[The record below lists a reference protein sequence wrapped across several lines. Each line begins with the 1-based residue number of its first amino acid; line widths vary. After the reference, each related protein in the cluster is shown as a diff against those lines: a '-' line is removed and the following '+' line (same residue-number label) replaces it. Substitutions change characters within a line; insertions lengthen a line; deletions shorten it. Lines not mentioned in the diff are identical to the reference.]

1 MAVKPLFSIDPFK
14 PVAPVSRP
22 APGSPAP
29 GGFAASLG
37 RALTPENVAVASEL
51 MLGQGLLDILGDG
64 EDSGAGSESA
74 LLLRSLLGGQAGLP
88 AGLDSMLAGLP
99 GNADPAVLARA
110 LEQLAAA
117 KADPAAAPAAPAAA
131 AEPASPGASPAVPAA
146 IPAPPT
152 LPAALDSGADPAQ
165 ASEAPN
171 HFRRAGLRAYARTA
185 RPAASDPAAAAP
197 APVGANSFP
206 DLLGRLSARFESG
219 GDPAKIGYDRMGG
232 ASYGIYQLSSRAGTL
247 DQFLGFLQ
255 ARAPQWAARLAAAG
269 PADTG
274 STAGA
279 LPAQWRKIATEDP
292 ERFAALQHEFIGRH
306 HFLPA
311 AERIREITGLDLAG
325 NPALAEVLWSTAV
338 QHGPS
343 GSADI
348 VSSAAAAA
356 GPADAPD
363 FAPALVDEIYKR
375 RATRFT
381 SSDEPV
387 REAVQSRLARERD
400 LALSLLRE
408 SGMLDSEV

>member
-14 PVAPVSRP
+14 PVAPVARP
-22 APGSPAP
+22 AFGSQTP
-29 GGFAASLG
+29 GGFPASLG

-88 AGLDSMLAGLP
+88 AGLDAMLAGLP

-110 LEQLAAA
+110 LDQFAAA
-117 KADPAAAPAAPAAA
+117 KADPAATPAAPTAA
-131 AEPASPGASPAVPAA
+131 AEPASPGAAPAA
-146 IPAPPT
+146 APTPPT
-152 LPAALDSGADPAQ
+152 LPAALDAGTDLAQ
-165 ASEAPN
+165 ASDAPT

-185 RPAASDPAAAAP
+185 RPAASDPAAPAP
-197 APVGANSFP
+197 APARTGSFP

-219 GDPAKIGYDRMGG
+219 GNPARIGYDRTGG
-232 ASYGIYQLSSRAGTL
+232 SSYGIYQLSSKAGTL

-279 LPAQWRKIATEDP
+279 MPAQWRKIAAEDP

-348 VSSAAAAA
+348 VRSAAAAA

-375 RATRFT
+375 RATRFA